1 MQIAL
6 DQENTSLPRFRRYA
20 GFTAYVE
27 GWALY
32 GESLGAEIGGY
43 ADPLS
48 EFGRYNFNMW
58 RACRLVVDT
67 GMHHKKWMRQR
78 AIDFMMTN
86 TALAQLDVE
95 AEIDRYIAWPGQ
107 ALAYKIGELTI
118 HRIRAD
124 AEQRLGDRFDIRAFH
139 DALLSGGAM
148 PLGILETRMAEW
160 VDTQLG
166 GRSSGG
172 GGADASGF
180 SGAGRYFSKRAAQVS
195 PRPLLLLHGADDT
208 RLSFTC
214 SETIYQWAQEP
225 KEIRLFPG
233 AGHWPR
239 SCTSSSA
246 SGWRRSWEPHS
257 TAMASISIF
266 RESVRSAPIST
277 RVLVGY
283 WPW

>member
-118 HRIRAD
+118 LRIRAD
-124 AEQRLGDRFDIRAFH
+124 AERRLGDRFDIRAFH

-160 VDTQLG
+160 AEDQLG
-166 GRSSGG
+166 G
-172 GGADASGF
+172 
-180 SGAGRYFSKRAAQVS
+180 
-195 PRPLLLLHGADDT
+195 
-208 RLSFTC
+208 
-214 SETIYQWAQEP
+214 
-225 KEIRLFPG
+225 
-233 AGHWPR
+233 
-239 SCTSSSA
+239 
-246 SGWRRSWEPHS
+246 
-257 TAMASISIF
+257 
-266 RESVRSAPIST
+266 
-277 RVLVGY
+277 
-283 WPW
+283 